1 MGSIVSRGR
10 RAATSGGSADPAAGR
25 AVAPR
30 GSRRATWALGAVC
43 ALLAAGLFSWMSV
56 GQWERWDSPSW
67 DLAIFSQ
74 LAQDYAHL
82 RAPIVDIKGHGFNLL
97 GDHFH
102 PLLILLGP
110 VWALWP
116 SGLAVM
122 ITQDAL
128 LGLGAGILAGFGT
141 RFLGWARGL
150 CLGTAFTLSFGV
162 LEAVR
167 VQFHEVAFA
176 VPLLAM
182 SLCLLALRR
191 LRAAAGWAAPLVF
204 VKEDLGITVAV
215 IGLVILWTALRAPAA
230 DGHGAGPEPG
240 SGSASEGSGEQRS
253 ASGIRP
259 APGLCSAAAH
269 RVRGALRRPGAP
281 TGIILACWGLAWSV
295 LAVSV
300 ILPALN
306 PHGTFDYADKVDVPR
321 ALGDPLQAFAQLFT
335 PEAKLRTWGLLLLS
349 GAVVFLRSP
358 LSWVG
363 LPTLVWRFLSPNEGY
378 WGPTWH
384 YSLVLMPVLFAAVFD
399 AALRARAAAP
409 AQRRRREVVH
419 QGDAGDPG
427 ASGRAAVLRSRARA
441 TVDAVCAAG
450 PVLAAV
456 LAVALV
462 PSGPLAEAWR
472 QREPDAAQRQVI
484 QARQRAVEHVPE
496 GVSVAADLSVLT
508 RLVPG
513 RDVHWIGTAGDP
525 APEYL
530 VLQTDGATWGGR
542 GPADPG
548 AYARE
553 HYGASYD
560 VVFRERSVVVLR
572 RA

>member
-10 RAATSGGSADPAAGR
+10 RAATSGGEADPTAGKGPHRAAGR
-25 AVAPR
+25 ALAPR
-30 GSRRATWALGAVC
+30 GSRRAAWTLGTVC
-43 ALLAAGLFSWMSV
+43 ALAAAGLFSWMSV

-128 LGLGAGILAGFGT
+128 LGLGTGILAGFGT

-150 CLGTAFTLSFGV
+150 CLGAAFTLSFGV

-176 VPLLAM
+176 APLLAM
-182 SLCLLALRR
+182 SLCLLALGR
-191 LRAAAGWAAPLVF
+191 LRAAAWWAAPLVF

-215 IGLVILWTALRAPAA
+215 IGLVILWTALRAPAP
-230 DGHGAGPEPG
+230 D
-240 SGSASEGSGEQRS
+240 RS
-253 ASGIRP
+253 DTAVP
-259 APGLCSAAAH
+259 
-269 RVRGALRRPGAP
+269 RVRGALRRPGVPA
-281 TGIILACWGLAWSV
+281 GIILACWGLAWSV
-295 LAVSV
+295 LAISV

-306 PHGTFDYADKVDVPR
+306 PHGTFDYADKVDVSR
-321 ALGDPLQAFAQLFT
+321 ALGDPLLAFAQLFS

-349 GAVVFLRSP
+349 GALVFLRSP

-409 AQRRRREVVH
+409 ARDDAPEAGGEVAAPETIASETSAS
-419 QGDAGDPG
+419 GIEAGD
-427 ASGRAAVLRSRARA
+427 GRAAVARGAAGLRSRARA
-441 TVDAVCAAG
+441 AVDAVCAAG

-456 LAVALV
+456 VAVALV
-462 PSGPLAEAWR
+462 PSGPLAEAWQ
-472 QREPDAAQRQVI
+472 QREPDAAQRQMI
-484 QARQRAVEHVPE
+484 QARQRAVEQVPE
-496 GVSVAADLSVLT
+496 GVSVAADLSALT

-560 VVFRERSVVVLR
+560 VVFRERSVVVLC

>member
-10 RAATSGGSADPAAGR
+10 RAATSGGSADPAAGQGPHRAAGR

-30 GSRRATWALGAVC
+30 GSRSTAWGLGAVC

-150 CLGTAFTLSFGV
+150 CLGAAFTLSFGV

-215 IGLVILWTALRAPAA
+215 IGLVILWTALRAPAP
-230 DGHGAGPEPG
+230 DRPGAAVP
-240 SGSASEGSGEQRS
+240 
-253 ASGIRP
+253 
-259 APGLCSAAAH
+259 
-269 RVRGALRRPGAP
+269 RVRGALCRPGVPA
-281 TGIILACWGLAWSV
+281 GIILACWGLAWSV
-295 LAVSV
+295 LAISV

-321 ALGDPLQAFAQLFT
+321 ALGDPLLAFAQLFS

-349 GAVVFLRSP
+349 GALVFLRSP

-399 AALRARAAAP
+399 AALRARAAA
-409 AQRRRREVVH
+409 ASWERRPE
-419 QGDAGDPG
+419 AA
-427 ASGRAAVLRSRARA
+427 ASGPAALRARVGSA
-441 TVDAVCAAG
+441 VDAVCAAG
-450 PVLAAV
+450 PVLAAAV
-456 LAVALV
+456 AVALV
-462 PSGPLAEAWR
+462 PSSPLAEAWQ
-472 QREPDAAQRQVI
+472 QRDPEAAQRQVI

-513 RDVHWIGTAGDP
+513 RDAHWIGTAGDP

-530 VLQTDGATWGGR
+530 VLQTDGATWGGS
-542 GPADPG
+542 GPTDPRS
-548 AYARE
+548 YARE
-553 HYGASYD
+553 HYGAAYD
-560 VVFRERSVVVLR
+560 VVFRERSVVVLC

>member
-10 RAATSGGSADPAAGR
+10 RAATSGGTADPAAGR

-116 SGLAVM
+116 SGLAIM

-162 LEAVR
+162 FEAVR

-321 ALGDPLQAFAQLFT
+321 ALGDPLQAFAQLRDAYVDSVLGQLEGGADAILVET
-335 PEAKLRTWGLLLLS
+335 CQDLLQAKAAIL
-349 GAVVFLRSP
+349 GAYRAMEQYGRRLPVICHVTVELTGTM
-358 LSWVG
+358 LVG
-363 LPTLVWRFLSPNEGY
+363 SEIT
-378 WGPTWH
+378 
-384 YSLVLMPVLFAAVFD
+384 
-399 AALRARAAAP
+399 AALTALEPVPDTAAR
-409 AQRRRREVVH
+409 
-419 QGDAGDPG
+419 
-427 ASGRAAVLRSRARA
+427 
-441 TVDAVCAAG
+441 
-450 PVLAAV
+450 
-456 LAVALV
+456 
-462 PSGPLAEAWR
+462 
-472 QREPDAAQRQVI
+472 I
-484 QARQRAVEHVPE
+484 
-496 GVSVAADLSVLT
+496 
-508 RLVPG
+508 
-513 RDVHWIGTAGDP
+513 
-525 APEYL
+525 
-530 VLQTDGATWGGR
+530 DGW
-542 GPADPG
+542 
-548 AYARE
+548 
-553 HYGASYD
+553 
-560 VVFRERSVVVLR
+560 
-572 RA
+572 